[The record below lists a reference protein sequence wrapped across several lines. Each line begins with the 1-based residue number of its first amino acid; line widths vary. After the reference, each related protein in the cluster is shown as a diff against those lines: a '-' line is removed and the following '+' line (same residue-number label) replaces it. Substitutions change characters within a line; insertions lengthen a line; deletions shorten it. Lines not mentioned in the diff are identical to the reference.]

1 MQGLMSRD
9 SIVDRQFVTAW
20 VIERLTTIRFMCH
33 AVPSTVV
40 RRRRFFF
47 GGGGYCTECTGQGNP
62 TVKMET
68 RLPARDNL
76 VINFRRS
83 TIIAELWGSP
93 V

>member
-40 RRRRFFF
+40 RRRRFFLV
-47 GGGGYCTECTGQGNP
+47 GGGAIVRSVQ
-62 TVKMET
+62 
-68 RLPARDNL
+68 ARE
-76 VINFRRS
+76 IQQ
-83 TIIAELWGSP
+83 
-93 V
+93 